1 MSTSRPSTARAAGI
15 AVALGLV
22 LTLGLSGCSILSN
35 FIGGTPISR
44 DDSGA
49 ATEDNENADAFTI
62 TVGDCLNDSS
72 IVTTEMTEVAT
83 VPLVT
88 CDKPHDTEVI
98 SSVLVE
104 DGEYP
109 GDEGISTRATDEC
122 LAAFEDYIGFSYADS
137 VYDYGYYLPTEES
150 WAGGDREILCTV
162 YDPAGPINGTLEGAG
177 V

>member
-1 MSTSRPSTARAAGI
+1 MSRPLTARTAGL

-22 LTLGLSGCSILSN
+22 LTLGLSGCSIISDLV
-35 FIGGTPISR
+35 GGGSVSR
-44 DDSGA
+44 DDTGT

-72 IVTTEMTEVAT
+72 VVTTEEVTEVST

-88 CDKPHDTEVI
+88 CDKPHDTEVV
-98 SSVLVE
+98 SSVLFE
-104 DGEYP
+104 DGDYP
-109 GDEGISTRATDEC
+109 GDDAVLARGDEEC
-122 LAAFEDYIGFSYADS
+122 VAAFEEYIGFSYADS

-162 YDPAGPINGTLEGAG
+162 YDPAGKINGTLEGAAA
-177 V
+177 